1 MNDMYAKDISKKIKS
16 SLRAKQKEG
25 KWVGGRCPFGYS
37 KDSNDKNHLVIN
49 EEQAIVVRRIFDMC
63 LDGLSFLR

>member
-25 KWVGGRCPFGYS
+25 KWVGGRCPFGYMQ
-37 KDSNDKNHLVIN
+37 DPNDKNHLVIN
-49 EEQAIVVRRIFDMC
+49 EEQKIYR
-63 LDGLSFLR
+63 